1 LTAIENQ
8 HQKAEHITTVQRVA
22 DGERFSF
29 TVAKKFCDD
38 HGIPHNNFS
47 DLWSK
52 EKNPNGTKI
61 RNGFVFV
68 SRKKIAKGIDQLEE
82 AYQTLKTDK
91 YSRRVYTTFWNPNE
105 SHLMALTPCWHSHQF
120 VVLPDEDGNDVLH
133 LKLLGRSLDSVF
145 GAMYAIQ
152 QYRLYQMCM
161 AKLLGF
167 NVGKMSCDLTQIHIY
182 LNQIEYAE
190 EILTRSFGFDVDAYD
205 ISRININKDLKTLD
219 DLLTMQ
225 WSDFE
230 INHPTVNK
238 EPFVTPRPPMAA

>member
-1 LTAIENQ
+1 MAFEEFWFFLNGKTQTKELEE
-8 HQKAEHITTVQRVA
+8 K
-22 DGERFSF
+22 
-29 TVAKKFCDD
+29 
-38 HGIPHNNFS
+38 GINF
-47 DLWSK
+47 WKGNTSK
-52 EKNPNGTKI
+52 EFLSKRGLGHLDEGDLGVAYGSQLRAYGQSTIFGVEGK
-61 RNGFVFV
+61 
-68 SRKKIAKGIDQLEE
+68 DQLVDTYE
-82 AYQTLKTDK
+82 TLKNDK
-91 YSRRVYTTFWNPNE
+91 YSRRVYNTMWNPNE

-133 LKLLGRSLDSVF
+133 LKLFSRSADTVF

-167 NVGKMSCDLTQIHIY
+167 NVGKLSCDLTQIHIY

-205 ISRININKDLKTLD
+205 INRISIDKDLNTLD
-219 DLLTMQ
+219 DLLTLQ
-225 WSDFE
+225 WSDFG